1 MASMSFLDGAGTD
14 PARRSVSPEF
24 LRQMGAHPCAC
35 LCCSGRDMVFNRL
48 DGAVKNVHTMN
59 MCAFTRKSVRFSDI
73 GRIDAPQICALPGV
87 LDDISRDGCRIHY
100 MFPVVV
106 DLENDYELKITP
118 ASSPMRPFRLI
129 CHPQWVNEDKGMTE
143 IGFSFLRSPDY
154 SRLIE
159 YVNNLDFNAE
169 SQDVNKQIINFVC
182 QFV

>member
-1 MASMSFLDGAGTD
+1 MSFLDGAGTD
-14 PARRSVSPEF
+14 PAHGIGSPEF
-24 LRQMGAHPCAC
+24 LRQGTRILRLPVP
-35 LCCSGRDMVFNRL
+35 LYPGFYRL

-100 MFPVVV
+100 TFPLVV

-118 ASSPMRPFRLI
+118 ASSPMRPFRLL

-169 SQDVNKQIINFVC
+169 SQDVDKQIINFVC